1 MSYRMQRFVWQ
12 FGGYLF
18 LLLILLIIAFPIY
31 WILLTA
37 VKPAS
42 LTYTAKPALWTWEP
56 TLESFLELFQENPF
70 HLWMFNS
77 LWVTVANC
85 AIAVAV
91 GTTASYSLSRLRYPG
106 RQFLS
111 GLFFFV
117 YLVPASLLFIPLYVI
132 LSDYR
137 LLDNLW
143 GLTWT
148 YLTFT
153 IPFCVWILKAYFAGI
168 PIDLEEAALV
178 DGANRFQALVRIL
191 LPIAAPGIAAATIF
205 AFTLSWNEFLYAF
218 IFLQDERKYT
228 LSPGLTTLVYG
239 DVFLWGQIMSG
250 AVLMSVPVLFLYF
263 FAQRFVVTGL
273 TAGAVKG

>member
-1 MSYRMQRFVWQ
+1 MSYRQQRQLWHI
-12 FGGYLF
+12 GGYLF
-18 LLLILLIIAFPIY
+18 LAVVLIIIAFPIY
-31 WILLTA
+31 WIILTA
-37 VKPAS
+37 IKPAS
-42 LTYTAKPALWTWEP
+42 LTYTPKPALWTNEP
-56 TLESFLELFQENPF
+56 TLESITKLFSNNPF

-77 LWVTVANC
+77 LWVTIVNC
-85 AIAVAV
+85 TIAVAV
-91 GTTASYSLSRLRYPG
+91 GTMASYSLSRLRYPG

-132 LSDYR
+132 LSNYR

-143 GLTWT
+143 GLAWT

-153 IPFCVWILKAYFAGI
+153 IPFCTWILKAYFAGI
-168 PIDLEEAALV
+168 PIDLEEAAMV
-178 DGANRFQALVRIL
+178 DGATRFQALLRIL
-191 LPIAAPGIAAATIF
+191 LPLAAPGIAAAAIF

-218 IFLQDERKYT
+218 IFLQDERKFT

-239 DVFLWGQIMSG
+239 DVFLWGQIMAG
-250 AVLMSVPVLFLYF
+250 AVLMSIPVLFLYF

>member
-1 MSYRMQRFVWQ
+1 MSYRLQRQLWHI
-12 FGGYLF
+12 GGYLF
-18 LLLILLIIAFPIY
+18 LALVLIIIAFPIY
-31 WILLTA
+31 WIILTSM
-37 VKPAS
+37 KPAS
-42 LTYTAKPALWTWEP
+42 LTYTPKPALWTNEP
-56 TLESFLELFQENPF
+56 TLESFIKLFDARPF

-77 LWVTVANC
+77 LWVTVVNC
-85 AIAVAV
+85 ALAVAV
-91 GTTASYSLSRLRYPG
+91 GTMASYSLSRLRYPG

-132 LSDYR
+132 LSNYR

-143 GLTWT
+143 GLAWT

-153 IPFCVWILKAYFAGI
+153 IPFCTWILKAYFAGI
-168 PIDLEEAALV
+168 PIDLEEAAMV
-178 DGANRFQALVRIL
+178 DGATRLQALLRIL
-191 LPIAAPGIAAATIF
+191 LPLAAPGIAAAAIF

-218 IFLQDERKYT
+218 IFLQDERKFT

-239 DVFLWGQIMSG
+239 DVFLWGQIMAG
-250 AVLMSVPVLFLYF
+250 AILMSIPVLFLYF

>member
-1 MSYRMQRFVWQ
+1 MSYRQQRRLWHI
-12 FGGYLF
+12 GGYLF
-18 LLLILLIIAFPIY
+18 LAVVLIIIAFPIY
-31 WILLTA
+31 WIILTA
-37 VKPAS
+37 IKPAS
-42 LTYTAKPALWTWEP
+42 LTYTPKPALWTNEP
-56 TLESFLELFQENPF
+56 TLESITKLFSNNPF

-77 LWVTVANC
+77 LWVTIVNC
-85 AIAVAV
+85 TIAVAV
-91 GTTASYSLSRLRYPG
+91 GTMASYSLSRLRYPG

-111 GLFFFV
+111 GLFLFV

-132 LSDYR
+132 LSNYR

-143 GLTWT
+143 GLAWT

-153 IPFCVWILKAYFAGI
+153 IPFCTWILKAYFAGI
-168 PIDLEEAALV
+168 PIDLEEAAMV
-178 DGANRFQALVRIL
+178 DGATRFQALLRIL
-191 LPIAAPGIAAATIF
+191 LPLAAPGIAAAAIF

-218 IFLQDERKYT
+218 IFLQDERKFT

-239 DVFLWGQIMSG
+239 DVFLWGQIMAG
-250 AVLMSVPVLFLYF
+250 AVLMSIPVLFLYF

>member
-1 MSYRMQRFVWQ
+1 MSYRMQRQLWHI
-12 FGGYLF
+12 GGYLF
-18 LLLILLIIAFPIY
+18 LAIVLIIIAFPIY
-31 WILLTA
+31 WIILTA
-37 VKPAS
+37 IKPAS
-42 LTYTAKPALWTWEP
+42 LVYTPKPALWTNEP
-56 TLESFLELFQENPF
+56 TLESIIELFDKNPF

-77 LWVTVANC
+77 LWVTIVNC
-85 AIAVAV
+85 TVAVAV
-91 GTTASYSLSRLRYPG
+91 GTMASYSLSRLRYPG

-132 LSDYR
+132 LSNYR

-143 GLTWT
+143 GLAWT

-153 IPFCVWILKAYFAGI
+153 IPFCTWILKAYFAGI
-168 PIDLEEAALV
+168 PIDLEEAAMV
-178 DGANRFQALVRIL
+178 DGATRFQALLRIL
-191 LPIAAPGIAAATIF
+191 LPLAAPGIAAAAIF

-218 IFLQDERKYT
+218 IFLQDERKFT

-239 DVFLWGQIMSG
+239 DVFLWGQIMAG
-250 AVLMSVPVLFLYF
+250 AIMMSIPVLFLYF